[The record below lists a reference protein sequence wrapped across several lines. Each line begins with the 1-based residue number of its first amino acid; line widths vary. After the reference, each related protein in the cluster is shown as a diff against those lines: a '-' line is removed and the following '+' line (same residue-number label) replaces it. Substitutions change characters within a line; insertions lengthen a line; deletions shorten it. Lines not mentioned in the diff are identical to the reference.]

1 MNNKKKKKSHV
12 PFRLNM
18 LFFLVFILFSALI
31 LRLGVVQIVHGENY
45 QKEVD
50 RTENSTVSTPVPR
63 GKIYDRL
70 GRVIV
75 DNEPLHAITYTRA
88 QGTKAIEMVE
98 VAEKLATYIEKDTG
112 KLTERDIKDYW
123 IITRHEEAKALI
135 TKEEL
140 KLLDEKEITNS
151 ELYQRQLDR
160 ITEADLAQISEEE
173 LEVVA
178 IFRELN
184 KGYSLTPQI
193 VKNQNVSN
201 EEYAVV
207 SEHLEELPGI
217 DTTTDWEREYSYGST
232 LRSILGTTS
241 TSEEGLP
248 REKLDYFL
256 ARGYNRNDRVG
267 KSYLEEQYEEVLHGQ
282 KGKIENIT
290 QGNNLLETKVISEG
304 ERGKDLVLSID
315 MDLQQEVEKIIEEE
329 LLNAKKKSGTHFLDS
344 AFVVMMDPKTGELLT
359 MAGKKYVVRD
369 GKPAL
374 DDYALGNMN
383 AAYTMGSAIKG
394 ATVLTGYQTE
404 VLQIGTRLR
413 DETIYIKGSPPK
425 KSVSTMGLID
435 DLTALRKSS
444 NVYMFKTGIAIA
456 NATYRP
462 NKALPFDQ
470 EVFPTIR
477 NYFSQFGLGVKTG
490 IDLPGESTGFTGRD
504 TSLPGFLLDLTIG
517 QYDTYT
523 PLQMAQYVSTIAN
536 GGYRMQPKIVREIR
550 QPIMEHEQL
559 GPVLKPFE
567 PTILNRVDMTHEQ
580 IERVQEGFRQVMQES
595 GGTAFGYFGNA
606 PYKPAGKTGTAESF
620 YYDAE
625 GKFGE
630 KKKLYSAYNVTLVG
644 YAPYDNPE
652 VAFSVVVPFAY
663 ANYGDRHPI
672 NNTIGRRILDKYFEL
687 KGKDRTTDVPSEES
701 DQSEAELS
709 ENNSIENEGNE

>member
-1 MNNKKKKKSHV
+1 MKKKKKSHV

-18 LFFLVFILFSALI
+18 LFFMVFLLFSALV
-31 LRLGVVQIVHGENY
+31 LRLGVVQIVQGENY

-50 RTENSTVSTPVPR
+50 RTENSIVSTPVPR
-63 GKIYDRL
+63 GKIYDRF

-88 QGTKAIEMVE
+88 QGTKPTDMVE
-98 VAEKLATYIEKDTG
+98 VAKNLSTFIEKETT

-123 IITRHEEAKALI
+123 LITRDEKAKSLI

-140 KLLDEKEITNS
+140 KMLDDKEITNN
-151 ELYQRQLDR
+151 ELYQLQLDR
-160 ITEADLAQISEEE
+160 ITEADLAEISEAE
-173 LEVVA
+173 LEVAA

-193 VKNQNVSN
+193 VKNNNVTN
-201 EEYAVV
+201 KEYAVV

-217 DTTTDWEREYSYGST
+217 DTTTDWARKYSYGSMI
-232 LRSILGTTS
+232 RSILGNTT

-248 REKLDYFL
+248 REKLDYYL

-290 QGNNLLETKVISEG
+290 QGNNLLDTKVISEG
-304 ERGKDLVLSID
+304 ERGKDLVLTID

-329 LLNAKKKSGTHFLDS
+329 LLNAKKQPGTRFLDS
-344 AFVVMMDPKTGELLT
+344 VFVVMMDPKTGELLS
-359 MAGKKYVVRD
+359 MAGKKYVIRD
-369 GKPAL
+369 GKPDL
-374 DDYALGNMN
+374 DDYALGTMN
-383 AAYTMGSAIKG
+383 SAYTMGSAVKG
-394 ATVLTGYQTE
+394 ATVLTGYQTG
-404 VLQIGTRLR
+404 VLQIGSRMR
-413 DETIYIKGSPPK
+413 DETLYIQGSPPK
-425 KSVSTMGLID
+425 KSVSTLGIID
-435 DLTALRKSS
+435 DLTALRRSS

-462 NKALPFDQ
+462 YKALPFDQ

-490 IDLPGESTGFTGRD
+490 IDLPGEFAGITGKD

-536 GGYRMQPKIVREIR
+536 GGFRMQPKIVREIR
-550 QPIMEHEQL
+550 QPTMEQEQL
-559 GPVLKPFE
+559 GPVVKPFE
-567 PTILNRVDMTHEQ
+567 PTILNKVDMSMEY
-580 IERVQEGFRQVMQES
+580 IERVQEGFRQVMQEN
-595 GGTAFGYFGNA
+595 GGTALGFFGTA

-620 YYDAE
+620 YYDGE

-630 KKKLYSAYNVTLVG
+630 KKKLYNAYNVTLVG
-644 YAPYDNPE
+644 YAPNDNPE

-663 ANYGDRHPI
+663 DNYGDRHPI
-672 NNTIGRRILDKYFEL
+672 NNIIGRRVLDKYFEL
-687 KGKDRTTDVPSEES
+687 KGKERSTAPVLVDETEETQTEGQMDNS
-701 DQSEAELS
+701 DE
-709 ENNSIENEGNE
+709 